1 MAELA
6 GHGSGSAV
14 YLVHQKRAT
23 HRRKGR
29 TKEERFRRAFFTKER
44 MLSQAECERP
54 VTWRTQKAGK
64 PIAARDATNLKQVC
78 GGFLFM

>member
-23 HRRKGR
+23 RRRKGR

-44 MLSQAECERP
+44 MLSQAECKRP
-54 VTWRTQKAGK
+54 VTWRTKRAAAMILDHHLRW
-64 PIAARDATNLKQVC
+64 IAA
-78 GGFLFM
+78 F